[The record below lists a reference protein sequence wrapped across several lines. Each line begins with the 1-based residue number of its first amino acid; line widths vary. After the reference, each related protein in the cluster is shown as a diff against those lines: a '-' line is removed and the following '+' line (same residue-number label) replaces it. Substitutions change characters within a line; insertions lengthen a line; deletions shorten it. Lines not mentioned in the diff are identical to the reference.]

1 MLYGQEILV
10 KARYHFVSGEYPR
23 VLATLQGHN
32 EKFGCKAFLLGKIE
46 TMALEAAC
54 HYKSG
59 NREACFA
66 VLKEACALAKPNG
79 LFTAFTELGRDM
91 RSLTAAAL
99 DDPAFFNDAGSGG
112 KAGEAGNGVDREL
125 IERLNIAASAYA
137 KRQALIEK
145 EFEPRT
151 KYRFEEL
158 SPREHKTLVGLYQ
171 GLTGEEIALETDR
184 SINTVKSVIRRI
196 YCKLGALNK
205 ADAIRIALETGLL
218 GSEKQGRE
226 NSWYLQI

>member
-32 EKFGCKAFLLGKIE
+32 EKYGCKAFLLGKIE

-99 DDPAFFNDAGSGG
+99 EDPAFFTDPESGG
-112 KAGEAGNGVDREL
+112 TTGAEDGVDREL
-125 IERLNIAASAYA
+125 IERLNTAASAYA

-151 KYRFEEL
+151 RCRFEEL

-171 GLTGEEIALETDR
+171 GLTGEEIALEMDR
-184 SINTVKSVIRRI
+184 SINTVKSVIKRI
-196 YCKLGALNK
+196 YYKLGALNK

-218 GSEKQGRE
+218 GSEKQGRK
-226 NSWYLQI
+226 NSRSLQF